1 MKAIILHTP
10 AIDNAGARRDAGET
24 VTVGEGERDITPEF
38 AKALVDASSAV
49 EAPAARSRSR
59 IVPDSAS
66 DEAE

>member
-24 VTVGEGERDITPEF
+24 VTIGEGEREITPEF

-49 EAPAARSRSR
+49 EAPAPRGRSRT
-59 IVPDSAS
+59 VPDSAS